1 MSKTYFIP
9 TAKYKKYLVLDII
22 NKNSDLTQREIA
34 SLASISLSMVNQYL
48 TDYETDGYI
57 VKEYITK
64 KSVKYL
70 LTEKGL
76 EYMRVLNIGYLSET
90 QNLYNKAKEEIMKFI
105 NRIIEH
111 GHKDIILYGA
121 GEVAEII
128 LAAINNDN
136 SIPLSVTIVVDDDV
150 KKQGT
155 LLYNTEVTN
164 VNYINDVQ
172 HDCVIIGSYT
182 NYEVMMKNL
191 LKINYPKEKIEY
203 FFKSR
208 GK

>member
-70 LTEKGL
+70 LTDKGL
-76 EYMRVLNIGYLSET
+76 EYMKVLNIGYLSET

-105 NRIIEH
+105 NRIIKN

-128 LAAINNDN
+128 LATINSDN
-136 SIPLSVTIVVDDDV
+136 SIPLSVIAVVDDD
-150 KKQGT
+150 KNKQGM
-155 LLYNTEVTN
+155 LFHNSSIKSID
-164 VNYINDVQ
+164 YINEVK

-182 NYEVMMKNL
+182 NYEIMMDKL
-191 LKINYPKEKIEY
+191 LDLGYSKDKIEY
-203 FFKSR
+203 FFK
-208 GK
+208 

>member
-9 TAKYKKYLVLDII
+9 TAKYKKYIVLDII

-70 LTEKGL
+70 LTDKGL
-76 EYMRVLNIGYLSET
+76 EYMKVLNIGYLSET
-90 QNLYNKAKEEIMKFI
+90 QTLYNKAKEEIMKFI
-105 NRIIEH
+105 NRIIEN
-111 GHKDIILYGA
+111 GYNDVILYGA

-128 LAAINNDN
+128 LATINNDN
-136 SIPLSVTIVVDDDV
+136 SIPLSVIAVVDDDTN
-150 KKQGT
+150 KQRT

-164 VNYINDVQ
+164 INYINDVE

-182 NYEVMMKNL
+182 NYEIMMNKL
-191 LKINYPKEKIEY
+191 IAINYPKNKIEY
-203 FFKSR
+203 FFK
-208 GK
+208 

>member
-1 MSKTYFIP
+1 MSGTYFIP

-22 NKNSDLTQREIA
+22 SKNRDLTQREIA
-34 SLASISLSMVNQYL
+34 NLASISLSMVNQYL

-70 LTEKGL
+70 LTDKGL

-105 NRIIEH
+105 NRITEN
-111 GHKDIILYGA
+111 GHKDVILYGA

-128 LAAINNDN
+128 LATINNDN
-136 SIPLSVTIVVDDDV
+136 SIPLSVIAVVDDDQS
-150 KKQGT
+150 KQGT
-155 LLYNTEVTN
+155 LIYTTEITN
-164 VNYINDVQ
+164 IEYVNKAK

-182 NYEVMMKNL
+182 NYQVMMDKL
-191 LKINYPKEKIEY
+191 IKMNYPKTKIEY
-203 FFKSR
+203 FFK
-208 GK
+208 

>member
-22 NKNSDLTQREIA
+22 SKNTNLTQREIA

-76 EYMRVLNIGYLSET
+76 EYMKVLNIGYLSET
-90 QNLYNKAKEEIMKFI
+90 QNLYNNAKEEIMKFI
-105 NRIIEH
+105 NRIIEN
-111 GHKDIILYGA
+111 GYRDVILYGA

-128 LAAINNDN
+128 LATINNDN
-136 SIPLSVTIVVDDDV
+136 SIPLSVIAVVDDDSN
-150 KKQGT
+150 KQGT
-155 LLYNTEVTN
+155 LIYNTEIKN
-164 VNYINDVQ
+164 IEYVNEVK

-182 NYEVMMKNL
+182 NYEVMKNNL
-191 LKINYPKEKIEY
+191 LRLNYSIDKIEY
-203 FFKSR
+203 FFK
-208 GK
+208 